1 MENHDIFHENSA
13 SLIFYLRMM
22 TQIALIDDHKIF
34 CDSLASLIND
44 FEGFS
49 VSWCA
54 QDGMKA
60 IQLLQDDKQK
70 PDVVLLDI
78 KMPVM
83 SGLEVAKWIFENKRD
98 LKVLA
103 LTTEEDDNT
112 VIQMLQYG
120 IKGYLLKN
128 IGAEELLIAL
138 QQVVKFGYY
147 YTPIITGNIHKQIE
161 KRIMNR
167 NAPEL
172 SEREKELLNYL
183 CTDMSYAE
191 ISRKVFLS
199 ESTVDTY
206 RARLFEK
213 FEVKNRIG
221 LILKAVHAG
230 LVNL

>member
-1 MENHDIFHENSA
+1 
-13 SLIFYLRMM
+13 M
-22 TQIALIDDHKIF
+22 TTVALVDDHTIF

-54 QDGMKA
+54 RDGEKA
-60 IQLLQDDKQK
+60 IDMLQSNNV
-70 PDVVLLDI
+70 PDILLLDI
-78 KMPVM
+78 RMPGM
-83 SGLEVAKWIFENKRD
+83 SGLEVAKWIFENKKEI
-98 LKVLA
+98 KVLA

-112 VIQMLQYG
+112 VIQMLQYN
-120 IKGYLLKN
+120 ITGYLLKN
-128 IGAEELLIAL
+128 IGAEELHMAL

-161 KRIMNR
+161 KRIAFGNG
-167 NAPEL
+167 PEL
-172 SEREKELLNYL
+172 NHREKELLDYL

-191 ISRKVFLS
+191 ISKKVFLS

-213 FEVKNRIG
+213 FEVKNRVG
-221 LILKAVHAG
+221 LILKAVHLG
-230 LVNL
+230 LVRL

>member
-1 MENHDIFHENSA
+1 MENHENFDENST
-13 SLIFYLRMM
+13 SLIFYLRTM

-54 QDGMKA
+54 QDGTKA
-60 IQLLQDDKQK
+60 IQLLENAQQV
-70 PDVVLLDI
+70 PDIILLDI

-83 SGLEVAKWIFENKRD
+83 SGLEVAKWLFENKKEI
-98 LKVLA
+98 KVLA

-128 IGAEELLIAL
+128 MGAEELLLAL

-161 KRIMNR
+161 KRIING

-183 CTDMSYAE
+183 CTDLSYAE
-191 ISRKVFLS
+191 ISKKIFLS

-213 FEVKNRIG
+213 FDVKNRIG
-221 LILKAVHAG
+221 LILKAVHLG
-230 LVNL
+230 LVSL

>member
-1 MENHDIFHENSA
+1 MNSV
-13 SLIFYLRMM
+13 
-22 TQIALIDDHKIF
+22 ALIDDHKIF
-34 CDSLASLIND
+34 CDSLSSLIND

-49 VSWCA
+49 VKWYA
-54 QDGMKA
+54 QDGNKA
-60 IQLLQDDKQK
+60 IQLLETGIA
-70 PDVVLLDI
+70 PDIILLDI
-78 KMPVM
+78 RMPGM
-83 SGLEVAKWIFENKRD
+83 SGLELAKWLFENKKD
-98 LKVLA
+98 IKVLA

-128 IGAEELLIAL
+128 MGAEELLNAL

-161 KRIMNR
+161 QRIINC
-167 NAPEL
+167 NAPVL
-172 SEREKELLNYL
+172 HEREKELLRYL
-183 CTDMSYAE
+183 CTDLSYAE
-191 ISRKVFLS
+191 ISKKIFLS

-221 LILKAVHAG
+221 LILKAVHLG
-230 LVNL
+230 LVTL